1 MPPVAQDIHRA
12 NIENVV
18 NKTFQIAGL
27 TPKELDAIAVTNR
40 PEGTNRFRLLG
51 ETLDDA
57 PGEALDKIA
66 RRLKLRNVA
75 KYEHMSGGQAIELA
89 ALAGASQ
96 SAAYDFPLPLS
107 KYRDCQFSFAGLKN
121 TATRH
126 ILEQEARHS
135 EPSSSSSSSSEEPE
149 DWCHA
154 RKSTTSSALLE
165 QAAVAGAAA
174 AVVAQPV
181 APVEEFGNDGEVEI
195 SNSENFF
202 DSVEGNRQ
210 PRRGTAL
217 LRPCDSAIVR
227 IGELSTSVGTSN
239 TTKLEVQWKYKSVHW
254 E

>member
-18 NKTFQIAGL
+18 NKTFEIAGL

-40 PEGTNRFRLLG
+40 PGEYFLLQYNLAFLINQVLIENYRPSGLPMSLIIGMRYAKHIARKYDKPIIPIHHMQAHALMARMTTPIPFPFLCLLVSGGHSLLVFIEGTDRFRLLG

-96 SAAYDFPLPLS
+96 SSAYDFPLPLS

-135 EPSSSSSSSSEEPE
+135 EYMLCVLSINYLLKAYPL
-149 DWCHA
+149 DY
-154 RKSTTSSALLE
+154 RRTS
-165 QAAVAGAAA
+165 
-174 AVVAQPV
+174 
-181 APVEEFGNDGEVEI
+181 
-195 SNSENFF
+195 
-202 DSVEGNRQ
+202 R
-210 PRRGTAL
+210 
-217 LRPCDSAIVR
+217 
-227 IGELSTSVGTSN
+227 
-239 TTKLEVQWKYKSVHW
+239 
-254 E
+254 